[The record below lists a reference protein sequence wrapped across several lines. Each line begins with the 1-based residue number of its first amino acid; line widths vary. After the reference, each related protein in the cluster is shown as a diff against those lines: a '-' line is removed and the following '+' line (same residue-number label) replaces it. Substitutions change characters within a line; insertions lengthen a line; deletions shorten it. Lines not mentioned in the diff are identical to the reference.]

1 MAQLKPID
9 GTTVYLWKYLP
20 SIPLAAIAIILFTLT
35 TIAHSYRILKSRYW
49 FCILFLIGGLCT
61 SIYSIP

>member
-20 SIPLAAIAIILFTLT
+20 SIPLSTAAIILFTLT
-35 TIAHSYRILKSRYW
+35 TTVHTYGALKSRSY
-49 FCILFLIGGLCT
+49 FHIPFLLGGLCK
-61 SIYSIP
+61 